1 MGRPRIHSEIQNRA
15 EDLWGKDPAQQD
27 WGPKE
32 TQVLGHTNSKERQAG
47 EIEEA
52 KGRSSNFTF

>member
-1 MGRPRIHSEIQNRA
+1 MHSEIQNRA
-15 EDLWGKDPAQQD
+15 EDLWGEDPAQQD
-27 WGPKE
+27 WGSKE
-32 TQVLGHTNSKERQAG
+32 TQVLGHTNSKEKQAG